1 MLVWL
6 PMREK
11 LSLIC
16 SSINPI
22 FVAEALFEITLT
34 RFSGDILPAT
44 DAGIVLSIADRL
56 ASLVG
61 LFASGCQP
69 SSTNDPFGLRRISYG
84 LVQVLVE
91 KDRNLDLKQALELAA
106 EVQHI
111 KVDAST
117 SICYSETGAISEN
130 KELYHWG
137 TVSIS
142 VSYIWPIVRV
152 KPETPPHSA
161 LGAFTAEL

>member
-117 SICYSETGAISEN
+117 IDDVRAKDPSRVLSQFNI
-130 KELYHWG
+130 
-137 TVSIS
+137 TVPMVATINSNAMT
-142 VSYIWPIVRV
+142 YN
-152 KPETPPHSA
+152 
-161 LGAFTAEL
+161 